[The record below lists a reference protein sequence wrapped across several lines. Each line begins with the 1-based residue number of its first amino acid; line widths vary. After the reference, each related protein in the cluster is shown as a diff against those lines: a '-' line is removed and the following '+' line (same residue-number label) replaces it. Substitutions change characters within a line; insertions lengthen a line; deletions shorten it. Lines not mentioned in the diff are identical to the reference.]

1 MYVQTPSIFKT
12 AELEGP
18 GERESGGGGGGA
30 ETVGRQVLLEFKDGT
45 QIRFSNRVKDGSYP
59 FSIGRHD
66 GQGCGPGNTDDH
78 KITDPTVSKFI
89 SACHCVLDVRPG
101 EPLALVNAHLP
112 LLLALL
118 RFALYL
124 RTHTSRTCNSRSNLD
139 RYEPA
144 WRVGQRGEDPTSV
157 DTREDAAYSDSGSS
171 RRGKIVLQRKKASFN
186 TAVCALHLPRFSRPL
201 QRTSPSTIEQAVMAC

>member
-1 MYVQTPSIFKT
+1 VSWTCGLVS
-12 AELEGP
+12 
-18 GERESGGGGGGA
+18 
-30 ETVGRQVLLEFKDGT
+30 LL
-45 QIRFSNRVKDGSYP
+45 P
-59 FSIGRHD
+59 FSMPICR
-66 GQGCGPGNTDDH
+66 C
-78 KITDPTVSKFI
+78 
-89 SACHCVLDVRPG
+89 C
-101 EPLALVNAHLP
+101 
-112 LLLALL
+112 LLCYDLL
-118 RFALYL
+118 CYL